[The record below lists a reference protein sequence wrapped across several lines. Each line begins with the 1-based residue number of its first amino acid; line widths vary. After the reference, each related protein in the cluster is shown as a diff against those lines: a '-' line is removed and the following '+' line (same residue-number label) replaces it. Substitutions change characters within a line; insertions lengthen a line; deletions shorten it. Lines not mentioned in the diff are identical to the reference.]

1 MTSSIHE
8 MRKTSPAFRQAVL
21 RSEKKRVVAAILFL
35 SFFAV
40 LMLIRIFVFGS
51 AMSRWGLLTLLS
63 LIAFE
68 IGLLRA
74 VNRVLSSGAD
84 ISQAVWYLSVTLES
98 LCPAVGIAFLT
109 SSRLPQDYRPLAT
122 PWALAFFPFIL
133 LSVLRLSPRLC
144 WVSGIVSTAG
154 YLVAAHFTG
163 FRFTPGLNGFSVTQ
177 TATLY
182 FAFLLATTGII
193 ASGVANEIRIH
204 VDAALRE
211 AEARHQLQQ
220 VEHELQIAKSIQQS
234 LLPKIRP
241 QIVGFQVSGWNR
253 SADDT
258 GGDFYDWSRLPD
270 GRWVVVLADVAGHG
284 IGPAI
289 LASVC
294 RAYSRASFNTCDSL
308 STALKNIN
316 DSFAADST
324 PERFATF
331 VAVVFQEGSDQ
342 VELLSAGHGPLFI
355 YNAETRTSRCLQA
368 QALPLGILPEM
379 DGAIPVA
386 LEMKPG
392 DIVLL
397 ITDGF
402 FEWQNP
408 KEEEFGAERLAAVVG
423 QFSDREPEI
432 IIAMLYD
439 AVLKFSQGTPQND
452 DLTAVLIKRVAVE
465 ACPAELVAAA
475 RTQELTKV

>member
-1 MTSSIHE
+1 MTSSIQE
-8 MRKTSPAFRQAVL
+8 MRKASPAFRQVLL

-35 SFFAV
+35 SIFEL
-40 LMLIRIFVFGS
+40 LMLFRIFVLGS
-51 AMSRWGLLTLLS
+51 AMNRWGLLTLLS
-63 LIAFE
+63 LIGFE
-68 IGLLRA
+68 FGLLRA

-84 ISQAVWYLSVTLES
+84 ISQAVWYLSVALES

-144 WVSGIVSTAG
+144 WFSGIMAAVG
-154 YLVAAHFTG
+154 YLGAAYFTG
-163 FRFTPGLNGFSVTQ
+163 FRFTPGPNSFSVTQ
-177 TATLY
+177 TAILY
-182 FAFLLATTGII
+182 FASLMVTTGII

-211 AEARHQLQQ
+211 AETRHQLQQ
-220 VEHELQIAKSIQQS
+220 VEHELQIARSIQQS
-234 LLPKIRP
+234 LLPRIRP
-241 QIVGFQVSGWNR
+241 QILGFEVAGWNR

-258 GGDFYDWSRLPD
+258 GGDFYDWKRLPD
-270 GRWVVVLADVAGHG
+270 GRWVVVLADVTGHG

-294 RAYSRASFNTCDSL
+294 RAYSRASFNTRDSL
-308 STALKNIN
+308 ATALKNIN
-316 DSFAADST
+316 DSFAVDLPA
-324 PERFATF
+324 ERFATF
-331 VAVVFQEGSDQ
+331 VAVVVQEGSDQ
-342 VELLSAGHGPLFI
+342 VQLLSAGHGPLFI
-355 YNAETRTSRCLQA
+355 YNAQTRSFRYLQA

-379 DGAIPVA
+379 NGAIPVT
-386 LEMKPG
+386 LEMKPR
-392 DIVLL
+392 DMVLL

-402 FEWQNP
+402 FEWQNA

-423 QFSDREPEI
+423 QFSDCDPEV
-432 IIAMLYD
+432 IIAELYD
-439 AVLKFSQGTPQND
+439 AVLKFSQGTPQKD

-465 ACPAELVAAA
+465 ASLIETLVAAE
-475 RTQELTKV
+475 RKS